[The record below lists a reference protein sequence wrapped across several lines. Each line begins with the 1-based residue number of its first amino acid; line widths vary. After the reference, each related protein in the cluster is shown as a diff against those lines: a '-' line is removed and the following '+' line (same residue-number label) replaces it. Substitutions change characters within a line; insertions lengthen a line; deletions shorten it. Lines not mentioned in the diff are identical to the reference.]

1 MSKMIDVAATCELLR
16 GCDDV
21 LIIMHQ
27 KPDGDCLGSA
37 FALLWAL
44 ESIGKRARVECSDEI
59 PERYKAFTGDYTPLD
74 FEPRFIITVDIAS
87 AQLLGNLQTAWEN
100 RLDLCIDHHRV
111 NTLQP
116 RYKFLNPDVPAAA
129 QLIYQIVKELG
140 IPFDKKTSTAIFAG
154 IVADTGGFRYSSVT
168 AQTFHIAAEMIEAGA
183 DHTMVNTVYFDTRS
197 RPLVEL
203 DKIIANNLEYHFGGL
218 CALMTIYRA
227 DTDRL
232 GVDEADLDGIATI
245 PRRIQGVEAGI
256 VLRENFD
263 SYRVSVRSRNAV
275 DSSVLCAKFGGG
287 GHRGAGGCTIEG
299 DEAAVR
305 QALLPAVGQALR
317 EAGFNWE

>member
-1 MSKMIDVAATCELLR
+1 MSKMIDVGAACELLR
-16 GCDDV
+16 GCDNV
-21 LIIMHQ
+21 LILMHQ
-27 KPDGDCLGSA
+27 KPDGDCIGSA

-44 ESIGKRARVECSDEI
+44 ESMGKRARVECSDVI
-59 PERYKAFTGDYTPLD
+59 PERYKAFTGDYTPVD
-74 FEPRFIITVDIAS
+74 FQPRFVITVDVAS
-87 AQLLGNLQTAWEN
+87 PQLLGNLQAAWEN

-111 NTLQP
+111 NTLQA
-116 RYKFLNPDVPAAA
+116 RYTLLDWDVPATA

-140 IPFDKKTSTAIFAG
+140 VPFDNRISTAIFAG
-154 IVADTGGFRYSSVT
+154 MVADTGGFRYSSVT

-183 DHTMVNTVYFDTRS
+183 DHAMVNTVYFDTRS

-203 DKIIANNLEYHFGGL
+203 DKIISNNLEYHFGGL
-218 CALMTIYRA
+218 CALVTIYRA

-245 PRRIQGVEAGI
+245 PRRIQGVEVGI

-263 SYRVSVRSRNAV
+263 SYRVSVRSRDKV
-275 DSSVLCAKFGGG
+275 DSSVLCAKFDGG
-287 GHRGAGGCTIEG
+287 GHWGAGGCTIQG
-299 DEAAVR
+299 DDAAVR